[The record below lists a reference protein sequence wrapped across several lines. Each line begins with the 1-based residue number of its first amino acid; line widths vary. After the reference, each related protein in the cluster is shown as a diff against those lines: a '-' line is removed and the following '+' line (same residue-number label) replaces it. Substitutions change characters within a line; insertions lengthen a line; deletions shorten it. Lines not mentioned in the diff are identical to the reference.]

1 MSARTDSA
9 AAVTA
14 ALLDAAV
21 LVEQAGI
28 GGVMV
33 TCGGGR
39 ASISIAR
46 RCGDARS
53 RAALVAALAL
63 RAGATGCQRH
73 DFGGEHGPAAWLEAV
88 ARAGAT
94 EIEIITHLDVRAV
107 PGGALAAGPGG
118 QRDVIG
124 AGQPLPDGW
133 RWVTDLD
140 DGPCG
145 PGEGKEA
152 A

>member
-1 MSARTDSA
+1 MSSRAHSA

-28 GGVMV
+28 GGLVV
-33 TCGGGR
+33 TCYDGR
-39 ASISIAR
+39 ASICITR
-46 RCGDARS
+46 RCADARS
-53 RAALVAALAL
+53 RAALAAALAL
-63 RAGATGCQRH
+63 RAGAPGCRRA
-73 DFGGEHGPAAWLEAV
+73 DFAGEHGPAAWLEAT

-94 EIEIITHLDVRAV
+94 EIEIITHLDITMT
-107 PGGALAAGPGG
+107 PGGPLAAGPDGE
-118 QRDVIG
+118 QAVIP

-140 DGPCG
+140 
-145 PGEGKEA
+145 GEHEEA

>member
-1 MSARTDSA
+1 MSARAHS

-21 LVEQAGI
+21 LLEQAGV
-28 GGVMV
+28 GGLTV
-33 TCGGGR
+33 TCHDGR
-39 ASISIAR
+39 ACISVLR

-63 RAGATGCQRH
+63 RAGAPGCQRH
-73 DFGGEHGPAAWLEAV
+73 DFGGEHGPAAWLEATG
-88 ARAGAT
+88 RAGSTA
-94 EIEIITHLDVRAV
+94 IEITTHLDVTTV
-107 PGGALAAGPGG
+107 PGGSLATGPGG
-118 QRDVIG
+118 QQDVIA

-133 RWVTDLD
+133 QWVTDLD
-140 DGPCG
+140 EHED
-145 PGEGKEA
+145 A